1 MENFFEKLPI
11 DLNDSQ
17 KSAVEYNGRTAL
29 LLAVP
34 GGGKTTVLTARIGYM
49 ILELGVRPE
58 SILVLTYTVAAAAD
72 MKRRFAKFFGDEL
85 AGHAEFRT
93 INGIAQKIIMEYE
106 RQSGRK
112 AFSVLSDE
120 KKKAR
125 ILADIYREL
134 NPGYEYPSENAIGEL
149 ETAISYAKNMN
160 LDTDEIKKQKY
171 YGADLYSAFERYNEI
186 LIQNRLMDYNDQMVY
201 ALKILK
207 KYPSVLRAFT
217 SKYKNILVD
226 EAQDTSF
233 IQHEI
238 IVLLAQ
244 NADKIFMVGDEDQSI
259 YAFRGAY
266 PDALTEFEK
275 RYSGARVFKMETNFR
290 SVPTIVERAESFI
303 IKNKLRHAKRLIS
316 SRKEDGGFEI
326 INAKSRYDQFLYLA
340 HEAEICTVRTGVLY
354 RDNDSALPLIDIL
367 LRENIPFSCRRT
379 DTSFFTNKTVLD
391 IISILKLILNP
402 CDGKSFK
409 RVYYKLNMYVKKE
422 DAMNAVRTADG
433 GDIFKTLLKTGD
445 LNYETRKRISAF
457 ARLCE
462 SLKFRSAGDAV
473 SSIIYGSGYS
483 EYIKNS
489 PAEKNKAEILMMLSK
504 REKSIGE
511 LIERLRFLKK
521 YIDAG
526 FENKSPFWISTIH
539 SSKGL
544 EYDNVFL
551 IDVFDGILPAE
562 TESYKDYE
570 EERRLFYVG
579 ITRARNNLT
588 VFKVGG
594 KRQSFLGEI
603 SGSENVLCPFSCGE
617 HVFHNEF
624 GEGTVTNV
632 TKENIHIKFGYTE
645 RVFALRLIIEKELL
659 RSLE

>member
-34 GGGKTTVLTARIGYM
+34 GSGKTTVLTARIGYM

-112 AFSVLSDE
+112 AFSVLSDG

-171 YGADLYSAFERYNEI
+171 DGADLYSAFERYNEI

-275 RYSGARVFKMETNFR
+275 RYSGA
-290 SVPTIVERAESFI
+290 
-303 IKNKLRHAKRLIS
+303 
-316 SRKEDGGFEI
+316 
-326 INAKSRYDQFLYLA
+326 
-340 HEAEICTVRTGVLY
+340 
-354 RDNDSALPLIDIL
+354 
-367 LRENIPFSCRRT
+367 
-379 DTSFFTNKTVLD
+379 
-391 IISILKLILNP
+391 
-402 CDGKSFK
+402 
-409 RVYYKLNMYVKKE
+409 
-422 DAMNAVRTADG
+422 
-433 GDIFKTLLKTGD
+433 
-445 LNYETRKRISAF
+445 
-457 ARLCE
+457 
-462 SLKFRSAGDAV
+462 
-473 SSIIYGSGYS
+473 
-483 EYIKNS
+483 
-489 PAEKNKAEILMMLSK
+489 
-504 REKSIGE
+504 
-511 LIERLRFLKK
+511 
-521 YIDAG
+521 
-526 FENKSPFWISTIH
+526 
-539 SSKGL
+539 
-544 EYDNVFL
+544 
-551 IDVFDGILPAE
+551 
-562 TESYKDYE
+562 
-570 EERRLFYVG
+570 
-579 ITRARNNLT
+579 
-588 VFKVGG
+588 
-594 KRQSFLGEI
+594 
-603 SGSENVLCPFSCGE
+603 
-617 HVFHNEF
+617 
-624 GEGTVTNV
+624 
-632 TKENIHIKFGYTE
+632 
-645 RVFALRLIIEKELL
+645 
-659 RSLE
+659 